1 MRRKRGAVL
10 AGALAAFVCLGGLFG
25 WSAFAVALR
34 AQYGFSALQT
44 QVIFSLTVATF
55 TVCTTVAGRLMGRW
69 GPRPLT
75 LIGGLLFGAGYGL
88 ASVSEGRFAV
98 LAVSIGL
105 LSGAGI
111 GFGYICPLTA
121 CIQWFPDRKGLATG
135 VTVASFGGGAILLT
149 TLVEALLSRG
159 WTVLEVFRLIGFAYG
174 SVVCLGAL
182 LMFRPPVAPS
192 PQIQFQKL
200 VGTLI
205 RDRAF
210 RTLVA
215 GLFSGTFAGLLLI
228 GSLKPIGLSAGL
240 PSSLAALAISFFA
253 VGNAG
258 GRIAWGWLS
267 DRLGYRT
274 IPWSLLWLGLA
285 VLALIVARHTGPA
298 FLVVS
303 LLAGAGFGA
312 CFVLYAAQV
321 ARRYGSDQ
329 VGRVYPL
336 VFLAYGVAAL
346 VGPTLGGFLFDLTG
360 SYVPPL
366 LVSAAIVLAGA
377 WRVRR
382 EPEGAAK
389 QSFTEGNE
397 GNEGAEQWPI
407 KPSQAEKIT
416 ER

>member
-1 MRRKRGAVL
+1 MSQKRGAVL
-10 AGALAAFVCLGGLFG
+10 AGSVVVFVCLGGLFG
-25 WSAFAVALR
+25 WSAFVPELR
-34 AQYGFSALQT
+34 ARYGFSALQT

-55 TVCTTVAGRLMGRW
+55 TLCTTVAGRLMSRW
-69 GPRPLT
+69 GARSLT
-75 LIGGLLFGAGYGL
+75 LLGGLLFGAGYGL
-88 ASVSEGRFAV
+88 ASCSQGRFAL
-98 LAVSIGL
+98 LAVGLGL

-111 GFGYICPLTA
+111 GFGYICPLTL

-149 TLVEALLSRG
+149 ALAEMLLGRG
-159 WTVLEVFRLIGFAYG
+159 WSVLEVFRFIGFAYG
-174 SVVCLGAL
+174 SVVCAGAL

-192 PQIQFQKL
+192 APLHFRKL
-200 VGTLI
+200 AGELARDSSFWTLVTGIFAGTL
-205 RDRAF
+205 
-210 RTLVA
+210 
-215 GLFSGTFAGLLLI
+215 AGLLII

-240 PSSLAALAISFFA
+240 NSTVAALAISFFA
-253 VGNAG
+253 AGNAG
-258 GRIAWGWLS
+258 GRIVWGWLS

-274 IPWSLLWLGLA
+274 IPWSLFWLGAA
-285 VLALIVARHTGPA
+285 VLALIVARYAGLA
-298 FLVVS
+298 FLAAAVLVGS
-303 LLAGAGFGA
+303 GFGA

-321 ARRYGSDQ
+321 ARRYGPGQ

-382 EPEGAAK
+382 EPRG
-389 QSFTEGNE
+389 QRDFST
-397 GNEGAEQWPI
+397 P
-407 KPSQAEKIT
+407 EK
-416 ER
+416 ERL